1 MTAPIAELQMVDPE
15 TFNSLKFDPATETL
29 QSFSKKCAAHVTPEK
44 KVIIDDMKAKGKLL
58 PLLVKY

>member
-1 MTAPIAELQMVDPE
+1 MTAPIADLQMVDPE
-15 TFNSLKFDPATETL
+15 TFNSLKFDPAIETL
-29 QSFSKKCAAHVTPEK
+29 QSFSKCAAHVTPEE